1 MKLHQET
8 VATYTINQ
16 QRIQVD
22 LCWEGKEPEDDP
34 NKFYDMYDA
43 DTGYCLNE
51 GDPWHDDGDGAPTI
65 DDVKILIDVGE
76 AK

>member
-22 LCWEGKEPEDDP
+22 LCWQGANPKDDP
-34 NKFYDMYDA
+34 DRFYDMYDA
-43 DTGYCLNE
+43 DTGDCLNQ
-51 GDPWHDDGDGAPTI
+51 GDPWHDEGDGVPTI
-65 DDVKILIDVGE
+65 DEVKELIDVGE